1 MYEHLKLF
9 LSGIFPLYEIN
20 QTIAEPLLKSKFV
33 KKGELLFREGEICD
47 FVGLTMKGCLRTFFL
62 NDGKELTLFF
72 HTENQVLGDY
82 KSFRLQC
89 PADFSCQAI
98 ENSEIM
104 VINHP
109 LFNAL
114 ESAPNGQKLLKL
126 LVERLGFEL
135 RDRLI
140 PLYRDSPEAR
150 FLHLQQ
156 TQTHLLRRIPQHYLA
171 SYLGIEPESL
181 SRLKRRVYR
190 RNFS

>member
-9 LSGIFPLYEIN
+9 LSGIFPLYEIDRK
-20 QTIAEPLLKSKFV
+20 TAEPLLKSKVV
-33 KKGELLFREGEICD
+33 KKGELLFREGDICD

-62 NDGKELTLFF
+62 DDGKELTLFF

-89 PADFSCQAI
+89 PADFSCQAV
-98 ENSEIM
+98 EDSEIL

-114 ESAPNGQKLLKL
+114 ESAPDGQKLIKMI
-126 LVERLGFEL
+126 VERLGFEL

-140 PLYRDSPEAR
+140 SLYKDSPETR

-181 SRLKRRVYR
+181 SRLKRRIYR
-190 RNFS
+190 RRLS

>member
-20 QTIAEPLLKSKFV
+20 QNIAESLLKSKFV
-33 KKGELLFREGEICD
+33 KRGEFVFREGEICD

-82 KSFRLQC
+82 KSFRLRC
-89 PADFSCQAI
+89 PADFSCQAV
-98 ENSEIM
+98 EDSEIM

-114 ESAPNGQKLLKL
+114 ESAPDGQKLIKMI
-126 LVERLGFEL
+126 VERLGFEL

-140 PLYRDSPEAR
+140 SLYRDSPEVR

-171 SYLGIEPESL
+171 SHLGIEPESL

-190 RNFS
+190 RSFS